1 MLFTKSGEIGSDK
14 SCKRR
19 THELSLRCAEF
30 EVLTSY
36 PSRDLGLD
44 IHYPLVS
51 FYLQIYYFFAS
62 HHVSWCSMTS
72 YPSKAEI
79 VLLIAC
85 VSVWSVC
92 FSAECVC
99 VCMCLYVETETETE
113 RIHIDLLQSWF
124 SLRFSFMKLSYKH
137 NTRICTTQFLVLN
150 IPLKILFN
158 EFMLKTS
165 LSDLH
170 LPS

>member
-1 MLFTKSGEIGSDK
+1 MENYSGTGLYRTQTLICKEGRRETGIKDDTQVSDPHIWMALMLFTKSGEIGSDK

-51 FYLQIYYFFAS
+51 LYLQIHYFFAS
-62 HHVSWCSMTS
+62 HHGSWRSMTR

-79 VLLIAC
+79 VLLIVC

-99 VCMCLYVETETETE
+99 MYVFIRGDRDRDRDRE
-113 RIHIDLLQSWF
+113 
-124 SLRFSFMKLSYKH
+124 
-137 NTRICTTQFLVLN
+137 NT
-150 IPLKILFN
+150 
-158 EFMLKTS
+158 
-165 LSDLH
+165 H
-170 LPS
+170 

>member
-99 VCMCLYVETETETE
+99 VYVFICGDRDRDRE
-113 RIHIDLLQSWF
+113 
-124 SLRFSFMKLSYKH
+124 
-137 NTRICTTQFLVLN
+137 NT
-150 IPLKILFN
+150 
-158 EFMLKTS
+158 
-165 LSDLH
+165 H
-170 LPS
+170 

>member
-19 THELSLRCAEF
+19 THESSLRRAEF

-36 PSRDLGLD
+36 PSRHLGLD

-62 HHVSWCSMTS
+62 HHGSWSSMTS
-72 YPSKAEI
+72 YPSKAES
-79 VLLIAC
+79 VLLIVC

-99 VCMCLYVETETETE
+99 VCVYMWRQRQREYTL
-113 RIHIDLLQSWF
+113 
-124 SLRFSFMKLSYKH
+124 
-137 NTRICTTQFLVLN
+137 ICFNLGFL
-150 IPLKILFN
+150 
-158 EFMLKTS
+158 
-165 LSDLH
+165 
-170 LPS
+170 